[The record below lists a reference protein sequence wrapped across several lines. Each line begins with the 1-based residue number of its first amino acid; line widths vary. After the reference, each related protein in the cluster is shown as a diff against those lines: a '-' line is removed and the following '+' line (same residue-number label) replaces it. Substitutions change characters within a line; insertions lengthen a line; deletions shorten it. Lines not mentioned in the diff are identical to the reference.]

1 MTKRKRF
8 LILLLLLLI
17 GAGVYYFYPKTKE
30 EKQENFTQQGETEIN
45 AGNIIMKVWD
55 HEAEDGDT
63 IQVYFTGKMIADT
76 LGILNA
82 PAEYKLGKLSAG
94 EYWIGVKAINEGTTS
109 PASAYISLSDGTVEK
124 EFSMDAWKDSA
135 ASWKIIV
142 K

>member
-1 MTKRKRF
+1 MNKRKRF

-94 EYWIGVKAINEGTTS
+94 EYWIGVKAINEGSTS